1 MCASGTAH
9 PRAETPA
16 GCLGCAGSSTHP
28 DVPSSP
34 LLRPPRRLA
43 RMCPCVPSSPDPA
56 RERCRTLGQHQPEP
70 STHNLANPN
79 LPHIH
84 PQLLEQQETNPSSH
98 ESTLPSLRSSSGN
111 AGHISQ
117 LNKLEPF
124 AQGKE
129 KEAAP
134 TGLGVN
140 SWQGLY
146 FSSPVQPQLVFPLV
160 SYLCSQEVSSGQCQ
174 ALG

>member
-1 MCASGTAH
+1 M
-9 PRAETPA
+9 
-16 GCLGCAGSSTHP
+16 
-28 DVPSSP
+28 
-34 LLRPPRRLA
+34 RRLQHPSRCALESPPAPTQTPGTDVSLCPQQPGPSQGAMQDPGPASA
-43 RMCPCVPSSPDPA
+43 RA
-56 RERCRTLGQHQPEP
+56 R
-70 STHNLANPN
+70 
-79 LPHIH
+79 H
-84 PQLLEQQETNPSSH
+84 PQLSKPKPSPHPSSALEQQETNPSSH